1 MLSQT
6 ERFYFGSFID
16 GQEVKSEE
24 SAVLE
29 VRNPYNNQLIG
40 KISCATKED
49 VEQAIT
55 VSQRVFQE
63 TMKKMPAYRRSDIL
77 RKTADLL
84 ESRTESFANLLVLE
98 TGKPIREAR
107 VEVDR
112 AVQVLRFASE
122 GAKQIHG
129 EEIQLD
135 SAHGG
140 ENQFGFTKRYPIGV
154 VVAITP
160 FNFPLNLVLHK
171 VAPAIAAG
179 NTIVLK
185 PAEKTPL
192 SPVMLYQL
200 FMEAGLPAGA
210 LNIVM
215 GPGQDL
221 AEPLV
226 KDPRVKRVTFTGSGQ
241 VGWKLKELAGHKNVT
256 LELGSNAPNL
266 VFEDADLDAAAAALV
281 RGGVVTSGQAC
292 ISVQRIYV
300 QRSVYQALLN
310 KLVDG
315 VRALRVGNPLDDAT
329 DVGPMI
335 TEAAAARAEEW
346 IREAAEQGATVLT
359 GGKRSGALLEPAVLT
374 NVSHEMKVVCQ
385 EIFAPVFSVIPFDE
399 EAEAIAQANAS
410 DLGLH
415 AGVFT
420 KDISRALRVAEALET
435 GGVWI
440 NDASIRRYDH
450 IPYGGVKQS
459 GIGKEGVA
467 YAIEEMTEIK
477 FIGIKL

>member
-266 VFEDADLDAAAAALV
+266 VFEDADLDTAAAALV

-315 VRALRVGNPLDDAT
+315 VRALRVGNPLDEAT